1 MAKGFKLNFALFWI
15 FGSFFVFFNF
25 TGARRNGSVSQKLSP
40 PPHLQNKLHKM
51 GNRFNRALD
60 LLKPSEALCFCRYE
74 LTQSVVSSNCN
85 RASRKSAC
93 APNALK

>member
-40 PPHLQNKLHKM
+40 PHICKINCTKW
-51 GNRFNRALD
+51 ATD
-60 LLKPSEALCFCRYE
+60 LIAHSIF
-74 LTQSVVSSNCN
+74 
-85 RASRKSAC
+85 
-93 APNALK
+93 